1 MTPSRE
7 SSQLRVDHVIPLAKR
22 FFEQLSEV
30 QRQKLRDG
38 KPDEATRDIMADLL
52 MDLVVYLADCLTNV
66 NKNQMVTEESVASTL
81 GNVVP
86 EAFAQAL
93 GVNDQEPCDS
103 SETLTKMM
111 SKEISKSISSSS
123 SSSSS
128 SSTSWDARRLTVM
141 VAHACSMI
149 RSFMR
154 NASLCCRTKRVD
166 VKADDDDRFNLIS
179 TPIESLVTPS
189 LMGNASLCCSTA
201 HVDVKADDDDRFDLI
216 STPIESL
223 VTPSLM
229 GNTSLCCS
237 TAHVD
242 VKADDDDRFDLTSTP
257 MESSVT
263 PSLMGNTSLC
273 CSTAHV
279 YLMAD
284 DDDCFDLT
292 STPIESSVTPSLI
305 GNTSLCCS
313 TAHEDLVADNDDC
326 FGLTSTPINSSKLS
340 CLSPVQMLEGSED
353 RATPAPAPAPE
364 PAPAPA
370 PAPALSVPEAGAEP
384 VLHVRPDRDL
394 NTEKN
399 KICVQILVEKLVTR
413 VYNKAKVNIHLKDP
427 HIIINCL
434 FEKIWAEVQ
443 GGDYDITP
451 ETFKSLDKTIFKDLC
466 RFWGCAELVLVSLC
480 QEQPEM
486 DYAVCTFARHLK
498 TPQRNNICRFF
509 SSLGRVISKPFRR
522 ASPI

>member
-7 SSQLRVDHVIPLAKR
+7 SSQLRVDHVIPFAKR

-38 KPDEATRDIMADLL
+38 TPDEATRDIMADLL
-52 MDLVVYLADCLTNV
+52 MDLAVYLAESLTNV

-93 GVNDQEPCDS
+93 GVNGQESGDS

-128 SSTSWDARRLTVM
+128 SSTSWDTRRLTVM

-166 VKADDDDRFNLIS
+166 VKADDDDRFGLIS
-179 TPIESLVTPS
+179 TPIESSVTPS
-189 LMGNASLCCSTA
+189 LMGNVSLCCSTA
-201 HVDVKADDDDRFDLI
+201 HVDVKAHDDDCFNLI
-216 STPIESL
+216 STPIESS
-223 VTPSLM
+223 VTPSLI

-242 VKADDDDRFDLTSTP
+242 LV
-257 MESSVT
+257 
-263 PSLMGNTSLC
+263 
-273 CSTAHV
+273 
-279 YLMAD
+279 AD

-313 TAHEDLVADNDDC
+313 TAHVDLVADNDDC

-340 CLSPVQMLEGSED
+340 WLSPAQMSEGSKD
-353 RATPAPAPAPE
+353 RATPAPALE